1 MKTDPAI
8 WTKTFFWGA
17 VTAVCYAAMFS
28 NTGAIMHMAHTTL
41 PSCIVE
47 GVAGAP
53 AAYFHQLDAAACAA
67 KGGLAEPGH
76 PWHVALPILVAF
88 LISYVHGA
96 FTGLFWEAMGL
107 KAAGHSTSGKKG

>member
-8 WTKTFFWGA
+8 WSKTIFWGV
-17 VTAVCYAAMFS
+17 VTGVLYALMFS
-28 NTGAIMHMAHTTL
+28 NTHTIMHMAHTTL

-47 GVAGAP
+47 GETGA
-53 AAYFHQLDAAACAA
+53 ASAYFHKLDAVACTA

-76 PWHVALPILVAF
+76 PWHVVLPILLAF
-88 LISYVHGA
+88 VISYTHGA

-107 KAAGHSTSGKKG
+107 RAARHSPTGKKG